1 MPDWVVHVAVAW
13 TLCRLLSFKYPQF
26 DTSNTILVMVGAL
39 MPDVV
44 KVVMLFNLLGHDW
57 WNYIY
62 ALHQPLG
69 SFLVAGLAS
78 LFFENEKKTFLF
90 FGLGI
95 LTHFA
100 LDLLLLQVS
109 GGIYLLYPLSW
120 MAFHL
125 DVVANDDYLI
135 TLVAL
140 IMALVVYMVGRW
152 LEGKDT

>member
-1 MPDWVVHVAVAW
+1 
-13 TLCRLLSFKYPQF
+13 
-26 DTSNTILVMVGAL
+26 
-39 MPDVV
+39 
-44 KVVMLFNLLGHDW
+44 VMLFNPLGHDW